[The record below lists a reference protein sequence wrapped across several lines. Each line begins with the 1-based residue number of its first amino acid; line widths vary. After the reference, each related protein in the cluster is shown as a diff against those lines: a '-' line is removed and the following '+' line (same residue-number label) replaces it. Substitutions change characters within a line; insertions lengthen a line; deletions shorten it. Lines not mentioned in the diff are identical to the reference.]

1 MNIIKDISKVKRITD
16 VDVFLFIL
24 DKNNTTYLIHKWNED
39 FFKYMKGVSC
49 SYRTAIPFIN
59 IRNLFND
66 CFEEINGLPVAN
78 RKKIRPETKQFERV
92 LKRLAQKGW
101 LIYNPSDA
109 DLDQIESN
117 IAKFF
122 PGSSKI
128 FVSDLWEKY
137 DYFYKQIVSYDGAK
151 EKNWN
156 IALDQD
162 IYRYT
167 DLIASSCK
175 DQESIDGLIK
185 KSTAD
190 INFNLARVPF
200 GSIEKINK
208 GIFFKTL
215 SGKFCLFAHFGDG
228 VYEKLIKMGW
238 KYNRPENT
246 EEYFDTLSGEKI
258 KIQKAFLSVMNY
270 RKALQGIVY
279 VNQHGPENYYV
290 DPRFFS
296 DLPISSFDEFLEEE
310 KKKQKRFETIKE
322 KCIEKCKKFKYN
334 IPLPVS
340 FDKNKK
346 SEQHIYID
354 RIENNLFLKSTYNDG
369 SFYALNGVW
378 RYLGSGL
385 YTAST
390 NPLSTLKGIRNLADN
405 VNGYTISY
413 PALCRMQTISKKAL
427 EIENQ
432 RSINIS
438 KSRKTES
445 KINVPA
451 PAGLSYIPFQLA
463 GIEYALDH
471 PGTLFGDEMGLGKT
485 IQALGAIN
493 SKPEINRVLVI
504 CPASLKINWR
514 NEIKKWLI
522 RPLTVGI
529 ARSTEEF
536 PESDIVIINYDILKK
551 FSLDIHSVNWDAIIC
566 DEAHYL
572 KNPAAQRSKIV
583 LGNNKYTRKGREK
596 AILPLDSNYKFALSG
611 TPAVNRPKELF
622 SILHWLDPQT
632 WPDFF
637 QFALKYC
644 DAHKTDYG
652 WNFDGASNLSELQDQ
667 MRSSV
672 MIRRLKEDVLKELP
686 EKRRQI
692 IEIPND
698 DFSKELKAER
708 KAIADHK
715 KQIVTFR
722 KKLRFAKINSTEKEF
737 REEAKKLRQGASI
750 SFEEIARARHKIA
763 LAKCPHVIE
772 HLRSII
778 DQGQKVICFA
788 HHLDVIKKIFE
799 AFPGQAAQIIGSMP
813 IEKRQEAVEKFQN
826 DPECMIFVGSI
837 QACREGLT
845 LTAASKVVFAE
856 FLYVPGHLLQAEDRA
871 HRIGQKSFVLV
882 QYLVVSESI
891 DAHMIKTVVH
901 KMEVLEATLDSQEKT
916 GASNDISDW
925 LASQGT
931 EDQLISESEDFSLD
945 LLEGLLVPS
954 VLPKEHQNKRLPQ
967 NYQGKPSTAPPSI
980 DPDHQSIFSHDDGE
994 YESIIDRLTFDDLEK
1009 KSSRF
1014 TDEIKKDILNVV
1026 KMISSN
1032 CDGAIERDNVGFSA
1046 GEVSVGKF
1054 LALKSTLTN
1063 RQALAGLEIVLNHR
1077 MQISESI
1084 FEKLQK
1090 FWRKNFL

>member
-1 MNIIKDISKVKRITD
+1 
-16 VDVFLFIL
+16 
-24 DKNNTTYLIHKWNED
+24 
-39 FFKYMKGVSC
+39 
-49 SYRTAIPFIN
+49 
-59 IRNLFND
+59 
-66 CFEEINGLPVAN
+66 
-78 RKKIRPETKQFERV
+78 
-92 LKRLAQKGW
+92 
-101 LIYNPSDA
+101 
-109 DLDQIESN
+109 
-117 IAKFF
+117 
-122 PGSSKI
+122 
-128 FVSDLWEKY
+128 
-137 DYFYKQIVSYDGAK
+137 
-151 EKNWN
+151 
-156 IALDQD
+156 
-162 IYRYT
+162 
-167 DLIASSCK
+167 
-175 DQESIDGLIK
+175 
-185 KSTAD
+185 
-190 INFNLARVPF
+190 
-200 GSIEKINK
+200 
-208 GIFFKTL
+208 
-215 SGKFCLFAHFGDG
+215 
-228 VYEKLIKMGW
+228 
-238 KYNRPENT
+238 
-246 EEYFDTLSGEKI
+246 
-258 KIQKAFLSVMNY
+258 
-270 RKALQGIVY
+270 
-279 VNQHGPENYYV
+279 
-290 DPRFFS
+290 
-296 DLPISSFDEFLEEE
+296 
-310 KKKQKRFETIKE
+310 
-322 KCIEKCKKFKYN
+322 
-334 IPLPVS
+334 
-340 FDKNKK
+340 
-346 SEQHIYID
+346 
-354 RIENNLFLKSTYNDG
+354 
-369 SFYALNGVW
+369 
-378 RYLGSGL
+378 
-385 YTAST
+385 
-390 NPLSTLKGIRNLADN
+390 
-405 VNGYTISY
+405 
-413 PALCRMQTISKKAL
+413 
-427 EIENQ
+427 
-432 RSINIS
+432 
-438 KSRKTES
+438 
-445 KINVPA
+445 
-451 PAGLSYIPFQLA
+451 
-463 GIEYALDH
+463 
-471 PGTLFGDEMGLGKT
+471 
-485 IQALGAIN
+485 
-493 SKPEINRVLVI
+493 
-504 CPASLKINWR
+504 
-514 NEIKKWLI
+514 
-522 RPLTVGI
+522 
-529 ARSTEEF
+529 
-536 PESDIVIINYDILKK
+536 
-551 FSLDIHSVNWDAIIC
+551 
-566 DEAHYL
+566 
-572 KNPAAQRSKIV
+572 
-583 LGNNKYTRKGREK
+583 
-596 AILPLDSNYKFALSG
+596 LDSNYKFALSG